1 MAKSASIRKGPGW
14 LLGWIVAFAILFG
27 LAGLGLRIA
36 AAAGEALL
44 SWQRV
49 QGWQPVTARLE
60 ALDLKPLPKRGR
72 GSRAMV
78 VSARYRYTFKGK
90 DYSGDRVGGY
100 EGSHAVDGWHGD
112 VHDRL
117 LASTRHGRGRTR
129 ELTAWVDPA
138 RPEQAVLDRSLRWVV
153 LLVLLPVAAFILGL
167 ATMMGRGMRLHAR
180 QLAVAPSPT
189 IERLPGDP
197 DIAEVEAWRTGIL
210 RSDILGSLAL
220 AWLFPF
226 MAGVTGWGIAISGYS
241 HGKLALSGGA
251 AVLGFGTLGAVL
263 LLSAARKTL
272 RYFRQGQIHL
282 QLTPYPARLGHELR
296 GTIRLPV
303 SRLSKEVT
311 VALGCMRERYDSED
325 TMTNDA
331 IWDHLS
337 RVRPQPAATGA
348 VLNFSVPLPGD
359 LPASAWRSPS
369 RKLKA
374 GVKWLVHV
382 ESAEAGLDHAFTI
395 PVLADPRISPQPAP
409 ASDFVAETREMDE
422 LVKAHL
428 AARARKGES
437 HADTPPASPPA
448 KTDPSLAE
456 PYIERRGAE
465 WRLDTRRQPHLK
477 AIRWS
482 GLAFLVI
489 APFGT
494 IFPALWV
501 AMARWHGNVLEIALT
516 VLGGF
521 VVLLP
526 ALMVPFLGYLGIQ
539 RLSKRVRVST
549 LGGHVEVRRQ
559 HGLWSDTTRFDT
571 SAVVGVRAKSM
582 GAEMGNRRHYR
593 YYTILASLA
602 DGREVE
608 LAWSVRDTDIAESL
622 AAALWRLCGNTG
634 KAVAGRVERRQRPGG
649 LLLIAIILAAAAPL
663 AAVYSPRI
671 TEWDG
676 HENDSAR
683 IADLSARL
691 AGPGLFHQWLAAG
704 DTLKFPPRWLLTR
717 WMTEARSRLAAIR
730 RAPPDAPLIAV
741 PLLSTPIVIDGLVSE
756 AEWRD
761 AARVKLQPENLGS
774 LLRLASDGER
784 LFVAA
789 EVPADTTR
797 EGFDRL
803 SLSLH
808 FGLAPT
814 LLSERIGV
822 NGHGRDDVRRSVV
835 ARAEDHGI
843 KIPYSQPLDFKK
855 LKSASAVD
863 GYRRYE
869 VSIDLAE
876 AGLTI
881 GAPFTLSAQIE
892 GDPQRHPDGKF
903 SKRTYLGDS
912 GGYRHPLWLNIA
924 R

>member
-14 LLGWIVAFAILFG
+14 LFGWIVAFAILLG
-27 LAGLGLRIA
+27 LAGIGLRMA
-36 AAAGEALL
+36 AAAGEAVL

-49 QGWQPVTARLE
+49 QDWQPVTARLE
-60 ALDLKPLPKRGR
+60 ALDLKPVPKRDP
-72 GSRAMV
+72 GSRAAV
-78 VSARYRYTFKGK
+78 VSARYRYTFNGK

-112 VHDRL
+112 VYDRL
-117 LASTRHGRGRTR
+117 RASTRHGRGRTR

-138 RPEQAVLDRSLRWVV
+138 HPEQAVLDRSLRWVV
-153 LLVLLPVAAFILGL
+153 PLVLLPVAAFFLGL
-167 ATMMGRGMRLHAR
+167 ATMMGHGMRLHAMQR
-180 QLAVAPSPT
+180 AVAPSPA

-197 DIAEVEAWRTGIL
+197 DIAEVEAWRTGVVS
-210 RSDILGSLAL
+210 SDILGSVAL

-263 LLSAARKTL
+263 LLSAVKKTL

-282 QLTPYPARLGHELR
+282 QLTPFPARLGQELR

-303 SRLSKEVT
+303 SRVSEEVT
-311 VALGCMRERYDSED
+311 VALGCMRERYDSDD
-325 TMTNDA
+325 TLTNDA

-337 RVRPQPAATGA
+337 RIRPQPAAAGA
-348 VLNFSVPLPGD
+348 VLNFSVPLPGH

-369 RKLKA
+369 RKLKV
-374 GVKWLVHV
+374 GVKWIVHI
-382 ESAEAGLDHAFTI
+382 EAADAGLDHAFTI

-422 LVKAHL
+422 LVKAL
-428 AARARKGES
+428 KAVRAKKIES
-437 HADTPPASPPA
+437 HAGIPTASPPA

-465 WRLDTRRQPHLK
+465 WRLDTRRQPHMK
-477 AIRWS
+477 RIRWS

-489 APFGT
+489 APFGA

-501 AMARWHGNVLEIALT
+501 AMARWHGTLAEIALT
-516 VLGGF
+516 VIGGF

-539 RLSKRVRVST
+539 RLSKRVRVSA

-559 HGLWSDTTRFDT
+559 HWLWSDTTRFDT
-571 SAVVGVRAKSM
+571 SAVVGVRTKSM
-582 GAEMGNRRHYR
+582 GIEMGSRRSYR
-593 YYTILASLA
+593 YYTIIASLA

-608 LAWSVRDTDIAESL
+608 LAWSVRDTDVAEAL
-622 AAALWRLCGNTG
+622 AGVLKRLCGSTG
-634 KAVAGRVERRQRPGG
+634 KAVAGRVEHRRHPGV
-649 LLLIAIILAAAAPL
+649 LLLIAIVLAAAVPL

-671 TEWDG
+671 AEWDG
-676 HENDSAR
+676 HESDSDR
-683 IADLSARL
+683 IAHLSAQL
-691 AGPGLFHQWLAAG
+691 AGPGLFHQWLSAR
-704 DTLKFPPRWLLTR
+704 DTLKIPPRWLLTH
-717 WMTEARSRLAAIR
+717 WMTEARSRLAATR
-730 RAPPDAPLIAV
+730 RAPPDAPVIAV
-741 PLLSTPIVIDGLVSE
+741 PLLPAPIMIDGLVGE

-761 AARVKLQPENLGS
+761 AARVKLQPEYLGS
-774 LLRLASDGER
+774 LLRLASDGEH

-822 NGHGRDDVRRSVV
+822 NGHGRDDVQRSVV
-835 ARAEDHGI
+835 ARAEDRDN
-843 KIPYSQPLDFKK
+843 KIPYSQPLDFEK

-876 AGLTI
+876 AGLTV

-912 GGYRHPLWLNIA
+912 GGYRQPLWLNIT